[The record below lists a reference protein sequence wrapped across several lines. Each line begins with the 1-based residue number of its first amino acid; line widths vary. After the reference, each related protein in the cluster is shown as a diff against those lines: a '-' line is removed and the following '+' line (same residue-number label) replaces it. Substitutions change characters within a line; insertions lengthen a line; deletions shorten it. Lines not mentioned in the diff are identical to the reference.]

1 MQSRFKD
8 WGDARVFLAVI
19 REGSTLAAS
28 RVLGI
33 NQTTVSRRLD
43 VMEHALNVTLFER
56 STRGATPTEA
66 ARALVPLAEA
76 LEQAA
81 HALEREALAQTANAG
96 PPIRFSA
103 FDQGISGQFSSLVSD
118 FVADQTDITFEF
130 IWAERLLDLIKGEA
144 DVALRL
150 TNSISDDRLIARK
163 IGVTAWTYYAA
174 RDYAARNGTPEAYCA
189 DMSPHRVALL
199 SHVASKRPNVLR
211 CASGKDLLA
220 ALRSGQA
227 IGPLAIYDGDRDPDL
242 VRCFE
247 PPETAWSNVWLVASP
262 EAYKRPE
269 VRRFMAF
276 AVPRLTRIFMGG
288 DA

>member
-103 FDQGISGQFSSLVSD
+103 FDQGISGHLS
-118 FVADQTDITFEF
+118 
-130 IWAERLLDLIKGEA
+130 KGEA
-144 DVALRL
+144 DVALSL